1 MLILISLFQIILFA
15 YINRITIF
23 SPLFIILFTSILIQY
38 IASPIFLIFTGDQ
51 RPELMMQEYS
61 YLLTVINV
69 VIFFWFLGFTLV
81 SNKEKFKF
89 FAFNEQSKANNLNR
103 IRFALF
109 CLVCGML
116 FYILIFIYTGY
127 GFIEALLNPLQ
138 FRFDIISLTGGYYLR
153 NLSIWLINLSV
164 ISLLIFYFR
173 DFKDSLFKKFL
184 FILISIFL
192 VIILLPFGQ
201 RSIVFIP
208 FIAIIFILYNDK
220 LISNLTLLLGL
231 SVGFFLLAFL
241 GIYRTIAFFGVSDL
255 GSIYYILLQFQSF
268 EFVDFII
275 EIIKRFDNLTWL
287 NLYLGQESY
296 FSGSRSFLESFKQL
310 FLILVPPSILGGIE
324 KQIDYDTFLT
334 IYFLGSQDFG
344 SFGFT
349 PIAEWSMNLGKI
361 GFIIMP
367 FISGVLMSLICNAIR
382 NIKNNMFCLIM
393 FSSLIFLNMVFI
405 SIHSYGT
412 AEVIVFLVFNIGI
425 YICYKIF
432 FDDMNQR
439 VFNS

>member
-1 MLILISLFQIILFA
+1 MLVLISLFQIIFFS

-38 IASPIFLIFTGDQ
+38 VLSPIFLLFTGDQ
-51 RPELMMQEYS
+51 SPEIMMEEYS
-61 YLLTVINV
+61 YLLIVINI

-81 SNKEKFKF
+81 SKKEKFELYG
-89 FAFNEQSKANNLNR
+89 FNEHSEANNQNR
-103 IRFALF
+103 IRFAIF
-109 CLVCGML
+109 CLALGIII
-116 FYILIFIYTGY
+116 YTLIFIYAGY
-127 GFIEALLNPLQ
+127 GFIEALSNPLQ
-138 FRFDIISLTGGYYLR
+138 FRFDIISLSGGFYLR

-173 DFKDSLFKKFL
+173 DFKNSLLKKFL

-192 VIILLPFGQ
+192 IIILLPFGQ
-201 RSIVFIP
+201 RSTVFIP
-208 FIAIIFILYNDK
+208 FIAIMFVLYNDK
-220 LISNLTLLLGL
+220 LISNFTLLLSL
-231 SVGFFLLAFL
+231 SVGLFLLAFL
-241 GIYRTIAFFGVSDL
+241 GIYRTIAFFGFSDF
-255 GSIYYILLQFQSF
+255 GSIYYALLELQSF
-268 EFVDFII
+268 GSSDFII
-275 EIIKRFDNLTWL
+275 EIIRRFDNITWL
-287 NLYLGQESY
+287 NLYLGQESF

-310 FLILVPPSILGGIE
+310 FLILIPPSLLGGIE

-349 PIAEWSMNLGKI
+349 PIAEWSMNFGKI

-367 FISGVLMSLICNAIR
+367 FISGVLISLICNALR
-382 NIKNNMFCLIM
+382 NIKNNMFYLIM
-393 FSSLIFLNMVFI
+393 FSSLIFLNIVFI

-425 YICYKIF
+425 YIFYKIF
-432 FDDMNQR
+432 FEDMNQGR
-439 VFNS
+439 LNS